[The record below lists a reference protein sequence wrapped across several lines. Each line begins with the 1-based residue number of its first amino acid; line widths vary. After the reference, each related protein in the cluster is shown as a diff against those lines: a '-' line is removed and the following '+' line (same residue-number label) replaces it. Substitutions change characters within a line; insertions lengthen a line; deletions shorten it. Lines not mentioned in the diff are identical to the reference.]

1 MITVE
6 VSTAGLEFSEVAET
20 LSGPLLQQFLEQLAD
35 IGYTAAFWG
44 APQSGDMVF
53 TKLVNHPGTSPN
65 PFMHNAAETARSKVG
80 ETFAELWLELI

>member
-44 APQSGDMVF
+44 APQGKTGRLAASITRSVEGNQA
-53 TKLVNHPGTSPN
+53 LISEACESPRHLSE
-65 PFMHNAAETARSKVG
+65 PVHA
-80 ETFAELWLELI
+80 